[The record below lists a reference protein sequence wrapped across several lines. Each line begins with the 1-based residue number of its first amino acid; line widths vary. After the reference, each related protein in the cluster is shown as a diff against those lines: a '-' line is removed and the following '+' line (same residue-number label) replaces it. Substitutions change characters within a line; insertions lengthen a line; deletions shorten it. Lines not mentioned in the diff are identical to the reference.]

1 MELVFVFR
9 SLTTNLYYVPGK
21 WICWSFLARLHSC
34 GQHLILRKEVLCCPG
49 KSPLIT
55 QLPSLTDA
63 GKAGTPGTLELNG
76 VCNGMIFCC
85 CCSVAKWGPTLCD
98 PVDYNMPGSP
108 VLHYLLEFAQ
118 IHVHWV
124 SDAIW
129 PSHPLPPP
137 TPVAFYL
144 PQLQGLFQWIGSS
157 HQVTK
162 VLKFQLQCQSFQW
175 IFRVDFL

>member
-9 SLTTNLYYVPGK
+9 SLTTTLYYLPGK
-21 WICWSFLARLHSC
+21 WVCWSFLARLHSC
-34 GQHLILRKEVLCCPG
+34 GQHLILRKEVLWKESPDHPAPSSHWCCEGWDPWHLRVEMESVMG
-49 KSPLIT
+49 WF
-55 QLPSLTDA
+55 
-63 GKAGTPGTLELNG
+63 
-76 VCNGMIFCC
+76 CCCC

-98 PVDYNMPGSP
+98 PVHYNMPGSP

-137 TPVAFYL
+137 TPFAFYL

-162 VLKFQLQCQSFQW
+162 VLEFQLQCQSFQW
-175 IFRVDFL
+175 IFRTDFL